1 MRIDYANDN
10 ADFQSYLR
18 LEWQPER
25 AKRRSDHYS
34 NTIWYTAVL
43 LLGVYAAYTSEQLFL
58 VAIFLVLLVF
68 YWKQTW
74 SFSQSWERQINIA
87 ASVYY
92 PETQNTLELNDNG
105 LVENFSG

>member
-1 MRIDYANDN
+1 MRIDYANAN

-43 LLGVYAAYTSEQLFL
+43 LLGVYAAYTSDCFWLPFSSCFL
-58 VAIFLVLLVF
+58 CSIGNRLGRFH
-68 YWKQTW
+68 KPGKGKST
-74 SFSQSWERQINIA
+74 SQPPCNLKLKIRWN
-87 ASVYY
+87 
-92 PETQNTLELNDNG
+92 
-105 LVENFSG
+105 